1 MMGCEKFGIF
11 LAVLHFFNETYAVI
25 SLQYKSGSK
34 LPGKQLDIA
43 EIRLLERD
51 IVMTQL
57 SYDWPWKTSS
67 PRLGFVGLGN
77 MGAALAMRLVGQSL
91 SVFDSDPAKCD
102 AFAGD
107 GVEVA
112 GSLAEI
118 ANHSDIIF
126 ACLPTSAITEN
137 VLFGPDGLS
146 PHLSSRHIIVDMTS
160 GDPAKSRDHA
170 RRLADANICFADAPV
185 SGGPRGARDGVIA
198 IMVGG
203 SDPLYKIL
211 HPVLSVISCN
221 IFHAGDVGAGHA
233 LKAGNNLLNLIC
245 RLATFEV
252 VSLLVNAGVAPDKAV
267 DILQKSSGRNY
278 ATEITLPDNILSG
291 KMHQG
296 FSMALMQKD
305 AGLALALAATLK
317 QAMPLGDTALNALQ
331 TAIDAHG
338 IDADMSFVALSYE
351 DATGARIRP

>member
-1 MMGCEKFGIF
+1 M
-11 LAVLHFFNETYAVI
+11 
-25 SLQYKSGSK
+25 Q
-34 LPGKQLDIA
+34 
-43 EIRLLERD
+43 
-51 IVMTQL
+51 QL
-57 SYDWPWKTSS
+57 SYDWPWTKSS
-67 PRLGFVGLGN
+67 PRLGFIGLGN
-77 MGAALAMRLVGQSL
+77 MGAALAMRLVGQPL
-91 SVFDSDPAKCD
+91 SVFDNDPAKCD
-102 AFAGD
+102 VFASK
-107 GVEVA
+107 GVGVA
-112 GSLAEI
+112 GSLAEL
-118 ANHSDIIF
+118 ATNSDIIF
-126 ACLPTSAITEN
+126 TCLPTSAITET

-146 PHLSSRHIIVDMTS
+146 SHLSSHHIIVDMTS
-160 GDPAKSRDHA
+160 GDPAQSRDQA
-170 RRLADANICFADAPV
+170 GRLADADICFADAPV

-203 SDPLYKIL
+203 ADPLYNVL

-245 RLATFEV
+245 RMATFEV

-305 AGLALALAATLK
+305 AGLALAMAANLK

-338 IDADMSFVALSYE
+338 IDADMSLVALSYE

>member
-1 MMGCEKFGIF
+1 MSGLKLLI
-11 LAVLHFFNETYAVI
+11 LHWN
-25 SLQYKSGSK
+25 
-34 LPGKQLDIA
+34 IA
-43 EIRLLERD
+43 KAQLLERD
-51 IVMTQL
+51 IAMSKL
-57 SYDWPWKTSS
+57 SYDWPWTTSS

-77 MGAALAMRLVGQSL
+77 MGAALATRLAGQSL
-91 SVFDSDPAKCD
+91 SVFDIDPTKCD
-102 AFAGD
+102 AFDVD

-112 GSLAEI
+112 GSLAQL
-118 ANHSDIIF
+118 ATHSDIIF
-126 ACLPTSAITEN
+126 TCLPTSAVTEN

-146 PHLSSRHIIVDMTS
+146 PHLSSRHIIVEMTS
-160 GDPAKSRDHA
+160 GDPAQSRDLA
-170 RRLADANICFADAPV
+170 RRLAESDICFADAPV

-198 IMVGG
+198 IIVGG

-211 HPVLSVISCN
+211 HPVLSTISCN

-233 LKAGNNLLNLIC
+233 VKAGNNLLNLIC
-245 RLATFEV
+245 RMATFEV

-296 FSMALMQKD
+296 FSMELMRKD
-305 AGLALALAATLK
+305 AGLALAMAANLE
-317 QAMPLGDTALNALQ
+317 QAMPLGYTALKALQ
-331 TAIDAHG
+331 TAIDEHG
-338 IDADMSFVALSYE
+338 INADMSLVALSYE

>member
-1 MMGCEKFGIF
+1 
-11 LAVLHFFNETYAVI
+11 
-25 SLQYKSGSK
+25 
-34 LPGKQLDIA
+34 
-43 EIRLLERD
+43 
-51 IVMTQL
+51 MTQL
-57 SYDWPWKTSS
+57 SYDWPWKTSL

-77 MGAALAMRLVGQSL
+77 MGAALAMRLVDQSL

-112 GSLAEI
+112 GSLSEI

-126 ACLPTSAITEN
+126 ACLPTSAVTET
-137 VLFGPDGLS
+137 VLFGQNGLS
-146 PHLSSRHIIVDMTS
+146 YHLSSDHIIVDMTS
-160 GDPAKSRDHA
+160 GDPTQSRDQA
-170 RRLADANICFADAPV
+170 RRLADADICFADAPV

-198 IMVGG
+198 VMVGG

-211 HPVLSVISCN
+211 HPVLSVISRN

-245 RLATFEV
+245 RMATFEV
-252 VSLLVNAGVAPDKAV
+252 VSLLVNAGVAPVKAV

-305 AGLALALAATLK
+305 ADLALAMAATLQ
-317 QAMPLGDTALNALQ
+317 QAMPLGETALNALQ
-331 TAIDAHG
+331 KVIDAHG
-338 IDADMSFVALSYE
+338 IDADMSHVALSYE